1 MTDSTAATP
10 FLAGAIAADLE
21 EWGPLEEATGEPMQT
36 TGTTLW
42 ADGDQ
47 EVGVWEC
54 TPGPSHWALETNE
67 AVYILSGRMTVTRTA
82 ASRRTSGP
90 ATPPSSPV
98 AGRATGRSTRRSAS
112 CTSCSETAG

>member
-67 AVYILSGRMTVTRTA
+67 AVYILSGRMTVLRRRPA
-82 ASRRTSGP
+82 AGHRPRRH
-90 ATPPSSPV
+90 
-98 AGRATGRSTRRSAS
+98 RRLPRGWQGNWQIH
-112 CTSCSETAG
+112 ETIRKLYVLF